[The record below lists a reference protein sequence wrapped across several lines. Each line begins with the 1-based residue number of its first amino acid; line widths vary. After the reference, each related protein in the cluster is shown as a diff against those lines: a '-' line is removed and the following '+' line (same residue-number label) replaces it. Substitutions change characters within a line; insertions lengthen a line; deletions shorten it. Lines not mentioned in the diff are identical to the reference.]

1 MLCMSF
7 CVSQAQ
13 QLIYPGNFR
22 CYSGNGPVMN
32 YWKDSAILQDFTS
45 QLNSLLQQK
54 LNLRLPKEASISFVP
69 FNKSSTDQQAGAIA
83 TGFPKINLDVIEFST
98 EGYIQQ
104 FNLDI
109 LDTAFVREVQSVFN
123 LQLTL
128 QTNAQATSLSR
139 SIDVFIKNGPAQGM
153 GIPVNNLPVTARG
166 FSQLMNK
173 LLEIL
178 LDTSVLHEQIEMK
191 VSKPYIGDNFVLA
204 QTAGMPRTEI
214 QSSNQISRFTLFN
227 QQQILRWG
235 PQEYRDI
242 VLRGKNK
249 TLLSSNMEEAISN
262 DRTAG
267 ASDFVFLLQEGR
279 DVIGDKNYQLLI
291 PAQLSNGIGSFQM
304 KPFIHPLPG
313 KFHSLLSG
321 TDTIASFS
329 IRRDVTDPEKKLF
342 FHQVSNGIDPSSL
355 YNIVETPSIVPVK
368 YEFLVEGEISGTPFS
383 IGISSGTYI
392 REFFLNNRPIS
403 IAIGNKA
410 PERFVI
416 FDTSVSAAVF
426 NALMLIGFNS
436 YFQ

>member
-1 MLCMSF
+1 
-7 CVSQAQ
+7 V
-13 QLIYPGNFR
+13 
-22 CYSGNGPVMN
+22 
-32 YWKDSAILQDFTS
+32 TS
-45 QLNSLLQQK
+45 
-54 LNLRLPKEASISFVP
+54 
-69 FNKSSTDQQAGAIA
+69 
-83 TGFPKINLDVIEFST
+83 
-98 EGYIQQ
+98 
-104 FNLDI
+104 
-109 LDTAFVREVQSVFN
+109 
-123 LQLTL
+123 
-128 QTNAQATSLSR
+128 
-139 SIDVFIKNGPAQGM
+139 
-153 GIPVNNLPVTARG
+153 RG

-191 VSKPYIGDNFVLA
+191 VSRPYIGDNFVLA

-214 QSSNQISRFTLFN
+214 QSSGQISRFPLFN

-249 TLLSSNMEEAISN
+249 TILSSNMEEAIGQE
-262 DRTAG
+262 RTAG

-279 DVIGDKNYQLLI
+279 DVIGDKTYQLI
-291 PAQLSNGIGSFQM
+291 MPAQLSARTGQIQTT
-304 KPFIHPLPG
+304 PYIHPLAG
-313 KFHSLLSG
+313 KYHSLLSG
-321 TDTIASFS
+321 TDTIAQFS
-329 IRRDVTDPEKKLF
+329 IRRDVLDPVKQLF

-355 YNIVETPSIVPVK
+355 YTITETPSIVAVK
-368 YEFLVEGEISGTPFS
+368 YDFLVEGDMMGTPFS
-383 IGISSGTYI
+383 IGISSGNYI

-416 FDTSVSAAVF
+416 FDSSVSASVF